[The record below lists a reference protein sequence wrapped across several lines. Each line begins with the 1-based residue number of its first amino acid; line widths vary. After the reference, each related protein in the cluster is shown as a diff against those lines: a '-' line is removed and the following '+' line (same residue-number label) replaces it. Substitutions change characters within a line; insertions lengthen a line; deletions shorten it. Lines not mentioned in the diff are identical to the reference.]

1 VTNTDTNTQLATVET
16 DIVVSNATFITN
28 KRATINHTLNSENV
42 VVQMYDKVTGQVVH
56 ADVEHTSDGSTI
68 SKNHVRIEFGVVP
81 ANDIRVIMID
91 ANDGATS
98 VTPSYS

>member
-1 VTNTDTNTQLATVET
+1 
-16 DIVVSNATFITN
+16 
-28 KRATINHTLNSENV
+28 
-42 VVQMYDKVTGQVVH
+42 MYDKVTGQVVH
-56 ADVEHTSDGSTI
+56 ADVEHTSNGSSI

-91 ANDGATS
+91 AKDGAAS